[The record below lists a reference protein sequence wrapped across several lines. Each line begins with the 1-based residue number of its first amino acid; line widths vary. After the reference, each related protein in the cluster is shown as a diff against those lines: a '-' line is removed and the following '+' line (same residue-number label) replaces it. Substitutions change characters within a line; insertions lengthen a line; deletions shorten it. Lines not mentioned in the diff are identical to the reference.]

1 MYTLLLQLLFYK
13 NKGASTNELSRLADF
28 AGVEGGGGFVG
39 ICSKKEICEEN
50 LFFRMCMKF

>member
-28 AGVEGGGGFVG
+28 AGVEGGGALWESVQKRKFVRK
-39 ICSKKEICEEN
+39 I
-50 LFFRMCMKF
+50 FFLECV